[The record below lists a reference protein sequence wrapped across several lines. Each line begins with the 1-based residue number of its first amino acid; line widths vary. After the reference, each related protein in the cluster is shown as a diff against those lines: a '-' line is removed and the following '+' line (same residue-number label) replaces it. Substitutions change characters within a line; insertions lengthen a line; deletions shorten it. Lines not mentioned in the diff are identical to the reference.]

1 MGLYIQL
8 RTMPDMGSGLDGCHR
23 AAVDWAEPKC
33 ERHRSRF
40 AERRFMADSVEK
52 VAARAAKKSTS
63 QIGSQTARK
72 HRSRVRG
79 PLKTSQ
85 EKRFCRSKDRGGK
98 LIDMRSTAYVASS

>member
-52 VAARAAKKSTS
+52 VAARAFQSASEKIDLSDRLTNRSETS
-63 QIGSQTARK
+63 VKGERTPENLARK
-72 HRSRVRG
+72 TV
-79 PLKTSQ
+79 LSQ
-85 EKRFCRSKDRGGK
+85 
-98 LIDMRSTAYVASS
+98 